1 MLNNDP
7 IFVGG
12 WSGSSPGVPAIPDH
26 ASDRTTERRWESA
39 ETSRLNSAH
48 WQSVQ
53 VTSDINDDLE
63 EDLQTLQ
70 RRSRYEA
77 QNNSLIE
84 GAIETHAT
92 DIGGDNGPSLQVRT
106 ADPKFNETIETLWA
120 DWCQKCEY
128 QHGLA
133 MVDLIH
139 GWVGQLW
146 YTGEFL
152 CQDIIGNYAM
162 DYRLLDIG
170 ADRLDFT
177 SRMRG
182 NVVMGIEVNKTGQPI
197 AYHIKEDEYSGRYKS
212 VASSLIHH
220 GFRRRFAG
228 QLRGIPILAGGLQP
242 IADLRDYE
250 TQVMDAARSAADGA
264 TWLVTDHPDAKF
276 VPLKPTDTWVN
287 LRRTARAAAPGWKPI
302 SVAATQPAAT
312 HRNFKEDKERDIGLP
327 AEMPLMILRHDSSKH
342 NLSSARYD
350 GVRYSRSITRIQSWF
365 NRRILDG
372 ALNRLI
378 ALSRLDGTLRID
390 SPSHLNIRWSWPKP
404 PSNDPFKEAMASRIR
419 LENGT
424 TSLSEEIAST
434 GGRPDQVLDQRQR
447 DNETL
452 ADMGLPVIL
461 GAVPSSVEDHL
472 LLLNDNQDTIDAA
485 IGNQPQEEVDDDAT
499 QEPI

>member
-7 IFVGG
+7 IFVGT
-12 WSGSSPGVPAIPDH
+12 WSGSSPAVPRVAEYES
-26 ASDRTTERRWESA
+26 ARRWESA
-39 ETSRLNSAH
+39 ETSRLNAAH

-53 VTSDINDDLE
+53 VTTDINEDLV

-70 RRSRYEA
+70 RRCRYEA

-92 DIGGDNGPSLQVRT
+92 DIGGDDGPSLQVRT
-106 ADPKFNETIETLWA
+106 DNPAFNEKIETLWA
-120 DWCQKCEY
+120 DWVHHCEY
-128 QHGLA
+128 QHDLS

-146 YTGEFL
+146 YHGEFL
-152 CQDIIGNYAM
+152 CQDILGNYAM
-162 DYRLLDIG
+162 EYRLLDIG
-170 ADRLDFT
+170 ADRLDFA
-177 SRMRG
+177 SRMKG
-182 NVVMGIEVNKTGQPI
+182 DVVMGVEVNKTGQPI
-197 AYHIKEDEYSGRYKS
+197 AYWIKEDDYSGRSKPI
-212 VASSLIHH
+212 AASLIHH

-242 IADLRDYE
+242 VADLRDYE

-264 TWLVTDHPDAKF
+264 TWLVTDHPDAKY
-276 VPLKPTDTWVN
+276 VPLKPTDTWAN
-287 LRRTARAAAPGWKPI
+287 MRRTARAAAPGWKPM
-302 SVAATQPAAT
+302 SVSATQPAAT

-350 GVRYSRSITRIQSWF
+350 GVRYSRSISRVQKWF
-365 NRRILDG
+365 DRRILNS

-378 ALSRLDGTLRID
+378 TLSRLDGTLRID
-390 SPSHLNIRWSWPKP
+390 SPKQLKIRWSWPKP

-424 TSLSEEIAST
+424 ASLSEEIANT
-434 GGRPDQVLDQRQR
+434 GGRPDQVIDQRRR
-447 DNETL
+447 DNEDL
-452 ADMGLPVIL
+452 EANGLPKII
-461 GAVPSSVEDHL
+461 GEVPTNVQDYL
-472 LLLNDNQDTIDAA
+472 LMLNDNQDQIDAA
-485 IGNQPQEEVDDDAT
+485 IGNSQPEETDDDGT
-499 QEPI
+499 QEIV